1 MKLINLNSP
10 DAKRIMNYLLIG
22 LTNTFVT
29 SIIIIFLYSMNF
41 SAQLANFCGIFVGVI
56 QSIFLNSK
64 FTFGQYKIRHDKS
77 FYFFLI
83 LTFSYLVNLIALN
96 IALNYFLLSSL
107 TSQFI
112 ALFMYTSISFLLL
125 NNYLFKNHKTEVK

>member
-22 LTNTFVT
+22 LANTFVT
-29 SIIIIFLYSMNF
+29 SIIIIFLYSINF
-41 SAQLANFCGIFVGVI
+41 SDQLANFFGIGIGII
-56 QSIFLNSK
+56 QSIYLNSK

-83 LTFSYLVNLIALN
+83 LTFSYLVNLVALN

-107 TSQFI
+107 ISQCI
-112 ALFMYTSISFLLL
+112 ALFFYTSISFFLV
-125 NNYLFKNHKTEVK
+125 NSYLYKNHKTRVE